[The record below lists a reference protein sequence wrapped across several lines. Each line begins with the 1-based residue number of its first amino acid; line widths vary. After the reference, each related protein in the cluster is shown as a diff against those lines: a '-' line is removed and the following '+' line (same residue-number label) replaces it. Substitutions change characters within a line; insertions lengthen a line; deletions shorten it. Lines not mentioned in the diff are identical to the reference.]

1 MSKPRAFTLIELLVV
16 IAIIALLIGIL
27 LPAMGKARESARK
40 ALCLSGQKQMGLAQ
54 AGYTND
60 FKDYIPAYS
69 WQIGPTGSSFSD
81 LAYARTHDEAPRM
94 QATDIIRRR
103 TYLHDLDLP
112 PYRLPHREF
121 SHLVMI
127 DYLTLNLPEPI
138 VACPSDRQR
147 QQWQDDPKDRTN
159 VPTTGGWEQFFD
171 WMWFSSTYQVVP
183 ASWAPDQKPR
193 GAGNQSQVPEQA
205 EGDHNWFNGGS
216 ITALGPRKVAS
227 VRFPSQKAFM
237 FEFYDFHSTRNGLF
251 YAYDKAE
258 PELLFFDG
266 SSRFIPT
273 PEINEGFQ
281 PNTPTSPRP
290 TRMRYKPMAFE
301 PPVVGDPQERLIA
314 RVRWTRGGLGGIDV
328 GGKEVYTGQQR
339 ADEP

>member
-1 MSKPRAFTLIELLVV
+1 VNKPRAFTLIELLVV

-27 LPAMGKARESARK
+27 LPAMGQARESARK

-60 FKDYIPAYS
+60 FKDYIPAFS
-69 WQIGPTGSSFSD
+69 WQVGPTGSSFAD
-81 LAYARTHDEAPRM
+81 LSYARTVDEAPRM

-103 TYLHDLDLP
+103 TYLHDMDLP
-112 PYRLPHREF
+112 PNRLPHREF
-121 SHLVMI
+121 SHLVLI

-147 QQWQDDPKDRTN
+147 QQWQDDPTDRTN
-159 VPTTGGWEQFFD
+159 VPSDGQWQQFFD
-171 WMWFSSTYQVVP
+171 WWWFSSTYQVVP
-183 ASWAPDQKPR
+183 ASWAPDMKQGQSND
-193 GAGNQSQVPEQA
+193 GAVPEQSQ
-205 EGDHNWFNGGS
+205 GDHNWFNGGNIS
-216 ITALGPRKVAS
+216 ALGPRKTAS

-251 YAYDKAE
+251 YAYDQAE

-266 SSRFIPT
+266 SARFVKTADINPGFKPNQPRQGVPT
-273 PEINEGFQ
+273 KMN
-281 PNTPTSPRP
+281 
-290 TRMRYKPMAFE
+290 YKPQAFE
-301 PPVVGDPQERLIA
+301 PPEVGDPSALLIG

>member
-1 MSKPRAFTLIELLVV
+1 MRKPRAFTLIELLVV

-27 LPAMGKARESARK
+27 LPAMGQARESARK

-69 WQIGPTGSSFSD
+69 WQVGPTGSSFPD
-81 LAYARTHDEAPRM
+81 LANARTIDEAPRM

-103 TYLHDLDLP
+103 TYLHDMDLP
-112 PYRLPHREF
+112 PNRLPHREF
-121 SHLVMI
+121 SHLVLI

-159 VPTTGGWEQFFD
+159 VPTSSDWMQFFD

-183 ASWAPDQKPR
+183 ASWAPDMKK
-193 GAGNQSQVPEQA
+193 GNLRVPEQLQ
-205 EGDHNWFNGGS
+205 GDHNWFSGGELRV
-216 ITALGPRKVAS
+216 LGPRKVAS

-251 YAYDKAE
+251 YAYEQAE

-266 SSRFIPT
+266 SARFIKT
-273 PEINEGFQ
+273 SEINPGFR
-281 PNTPTSPRP
+281 PNTPQTAGLS
-290 TRMRYKPMAFE
+290 RMNYQPQAFE
-301 PPVVGDPQERLIA
+301 PPEVGDTAALLIG

-339 ADEP
+339 PDEP